1 MKIAIVGTGAMGR
14 WLANFAKK
22 NLGETTIVSRD
33 FAKAK
38 RVAKELGVQA
48 KTREKAAAEAD
59 VVLVAVPISVTPELV
74 KSLANLMKSG
84 ALLADIASVKS
95 EVVEAMRKIN
105 ADVELVSLHPLFGPG
120 ATGVKGKDLVA
131 VPVRPGKRYAELK
144 QRLIKL
150 GARVTEMG
158 AEEHDRLMAIVQCM
172 THFVLIS
179 YLAALKSMGAEHV
192 KLVGTPMFAT
202 LQDFAKAISAGSS
215 ELYSELQVFNKHAK
229 LARSALIDA
238 CCSLDEAFKAKDVEA
253 VRKILEYAQ
262 EMWGKTETQAAYKK
276 LYAKFEGKK

>member
-1 MKIAIVGTGAMGR
+1 MKVAIVGTGAMGR

-22 NLGETTIVSRD
+22 NLGETMIVSRD

-38 RVAKELGVQA
+38 RVAKELGVRA
-48 KTREKAAAEAD
+48 ETKEKAAAEAD
-59 VVLVAVPISVTPELV
+59 VVLVAVPIAVTPEFV
-74 KSLANLMKSG
+74 KSLANLMKSE

-95 EVVEAMRKIN
+95 EVVEAMKKLN
-105 ADVELVSLHPLFGPG
+105 ADLELVSLHPLFGPG
-120 ATGVKGKDLVA
+120 ATSVKGKDFVA

-150 GARVTEMG
+150 GARVTEME

-179 YLAALKSMGAEHV
+179 YIAALKSMGAEHV

-253 VRKILEYAQ
+253 VRRILEYAQ
-262 EMWGKTETQAAYKK
+262 EMWGKAETQAAYKK
-276 LYAKFEGKK
+276 LYAKFEGGK